1 MGKRG
6 EATCKPQGRKLI
18 DMELIPEHD
27 TIQAHSSISHSDI
40 AAFESFFSFEKYRLQ
55 MEC

>member
-18 DMELIPEHD
+18 DMELIPEPD